1 MGLEFGAADFKRRGS
16 ASGPDVFLE
25 INSGPMFAA
34 FDWASHSMLVDV
46 FAAFLEGVPYRCAG
60 RAGCYQPDLAAVGLK
75 PFPEGGAAH
84 SAWIRK
90 ASQADG
96 GAPISAADGG
106 TPGIDPSA
114 GGGAAGGGGGGGG
127 AGSGL
132 TRADLDSAIEGL
144 RVSLSSDLV
153 KALGKNRIQAQTS
166 MSKTMGQALESGLSQ
181 LGNSELQQSDKLER
195 ELLSHLTA
203 VELEQKRLGAG
214 APTQYGLMLA
224 VLVGGIAVS
233 AINQLFCR
241 RYTRASGPRL

>member
-1 MGLEFGAADFKRRGS
+1 MSLLRHYAGA
-16 ASGPDVFLE
+16 VL
-25 INSGPMFAA
+25 
-34 FDWASHSMLVDV
+34 
-46 FAAFLEGVPYRCAG
+46 
-60 RAGCYQPDLAAVGLK
+60 
-75 PFPEGGAAH
+75 
-84 SAWIRK
+84 
-90 ASQADG
+90 
-96 GAPISAADGG
+96 GG
-106 TPGIDPSA
+106 TVPGRVAPEWQSFR
-114 GGGAAGGGGGGGG
+114 
-127 AGSGL
+127 
-132 TRADLDSAIEGL
+132 RALLADSSAIEGL